1 MTLPRLDVD
10 LACRSC
16 GYDLRGV
23 AADGRCPECGTPALA
38 SVLDRADHAAASLPP
53 LDRPWLAGAAL
64 ATCIASLALGTI
76 LRWVIDL
83 AGGTAW
89 DPILASTSVGCA
101 VTSLLGGITMIRG
114 FGSRHRRA
122 RRIFAIA
129 LAAWTAT
136 VVAERLHP
144 ALPAAVPMLAAA
156 IAVWSI
162 RPLVEVLGQ
171 RSVRF
176 RRQGPARQRI
186 ETLAI
191 AAAVAAAASLA
202 NDLLAPR
209 DSPWFD
215 PLPLLAPTVG
225 GLVCVGLL
233 YLSANAILI
242 ARSLGEVVI
251 DPHRFVEGASDSR
264 TSTR

>member
-38 SVLDRADHAAASLPP
+38 SVLDRADHAAAGLPP

-64 ATCIASLALGTI
+64 ATCISSLALGTI
-76 LRWVIDL
+76 LRFALDV
-83 AGGTAW
+83 AGGAAG
-89 DPILASTSVGCA
+89 DPILASLSAGCA
-101 VTSLLGGITMIRG
+101 VTSLLSGLTMTRR

-129 LAAWTAT
+129 LAAWTAA
-136 VVAERLHP
+136 VVADRLHP
-144 ALPAAVPMLAAA
+144 ALPAAVVMLATA
-156 IAVWSI
+156 IALWSI
-162 RPLVEVLGQ
+162 RPLVEALGQ

-186 ETLAI
+186 GTLAF

-202 NDLLAPR
+202 NDLIAPR

-225 GLVCVGLL
+225 GLVCMGLL

-242 ARSLGEVVI
+242 ARSLDEVVI
-251 DPHRFVEGASDSR
+251 DPDRFIEGGSDPR
-264 TSTR
+264 KSTR